1 MSAVMENQPWRFGFL
16 ASVKPPDRLPLSELA
31 TKNVYLSGSQYGAKY
46 SLTVVPAHEFVLNA
60 FKDTRIREIANI
72 AVTGF
77 GKTTIFEV
85 CASYAIAQDPGDLLM
100 LGQTNGLVKD
110 WMTSRLLKVL
120 RRSPWTKGFIPT
132 GKDRN
137 DATKMSIIFRH
148 MAMFAGGANES
159 NTQEKSMRYCF
170 GDEVWKWVNGMIGEL
185 LKRHH
190 DRLNRK
196 CLLQSQGGNEG
207 TEWHEFCKNGKWHVG
222 QHQCPE
228 CKEYRP
234 VIMENMIYGEVDPKT
249 GKRHKQRDENG
260 EYDWPAIF
268 ATIRYK
274 CPACGEEFEDTDSNR
289 RKWSKCKPVWNGNK
303 HFPDRV
309 TFSWTFMTV
318 WTKTWSSVV
327 KLWIIANDQK
337 KRGNLEPLK
346 QFINKDLGQF
356 WEEPSDSPELSTA
369 GERYAKML
377 YHDGEKWEGEHYR
390 FMTIDVQK
398 GHFWVVIRACKIG
411 GASRLLWEG
420 KITTW
425 QGLFD
430 LQDRYNV
437 ANPDV
442 GIDGR
447 YMIDEVVKQVRIH
460 CGPDI
465 AGWWRILIGED
476 QAKGY
481 RYDVGSGKKA
491 QIVWKIFSKYQNGIT
506 SSQQRFRT
514 IRFSNLRAK
523 DALVGQMGLP
533 EGHFGFPID
542 VSKDYREQMAA
553 EVRREISPGVYR
565 WEKIKDHY
573 DNHEWDCEVMQI
585 VMMTIKGVI
594 RIEFADAA

>member
-1 MSAVMENQPWRFGFL
+1 MMAATESERKPWRFGFL
-16 ASVKPPDRLPLSELA
+16 SGVKPPDRLPLSVLA
-31 TKNVYLSGSQYGAKY
+31 TKNVHLAGSQYGAKY
-46 SLTVVPAHEFVLNA
+46 SLTVVPAHEFVLNV
-60 FKDTRIREIANI
+60 FKDPRVKEIANI

-77 GKTTIFEV
+77 GKTTILEV
-85 CASYAIAQDPGDLLM
+85 CISYAVAQDPGDTLV
-100 LGQTNGLVKD
+100 LGQNDKLVKD
-110 WMTSRLLKVL
+110 WMESRLLKVL
-120 RRSPWTKGFIPT
+120 RRSPWTKPFIPT

-137 DATKMSIIFRH
+137 DAKKTSIIFRH
-148 MAMFAGGANES
+148 MSLFTGGANES

-170 GDEVWKWVNGMIGEL
+170 GDEVWKWVNGMIGEF

-207 TEWHEFCKNGKWHVG
+207 TEWHEFCKNGKWHDG
-222 QHQCPE
+222 HHQCPA
-228 CKEYRP
+228 CKEWRP
-234 VIMENMIYGEVDPKT
+234 VKIGNLIYGKVDPET
-249 GKRHKQRDENG
+249 GKRKIQRDSNG
-260 EYDWPAIF
+260 DYDWPEIF
-268 ATIRYK
+268 GSVRYK
-274 CPACGEEFEDTDSNR
+274 CPACEEEFADTDHNR
-289 RKWSKCKPVWNGNK
+289 RLWSKCKPVWNGNK

-309 TFSWTFMTV
+309 TFSWTFLTV
-318 WTKTWSSVV
+318 WTKTWASVA

-377 YHDGEKWEGEHYR
+377 YHEGEKWIGEHYR

-398 GHFWVVIRACKIG
+398 GHFWAVVRAWKIG

-420 KITTW
+420 KVTTW

-430 LQDRYNV
+430 LQARYGV
-437 ANPDV
+437 ENPDV

-447 YMIDEVVKQVRIH
+447 YMIDEVVKQVRLH

-481 RYDVGSGKKA
+481 RYDIGTGKRA
-491 QIVWKIFSKYQNGIT
+491 QIVWKIFSKYQNGVT
-506 SSQQRFRT
+506 SSQQKFRT
-514 IRFSNLRAK
+514 IRFSNLRSK

-533 EGHFGFPID
+533 DGHFGIPVDI
-542 VSKDYREQMAA
+542 SKDYREQMAA
-553 EVRREISPGVYR
+553 EVRREISPGVCR
-565 WEKIKDHY
+565 WVKIKDHY
-573 DNHEWDCEVMQI
+573 DNHEWDCEVEQV
-585 VMMTIKGVI
+585 VMATVKGVI
-594 RIEFADAA
+594 RIEIGD

>member
-1 MSAVMENQPWRFGFL
+1 MSATIESRPWKFGFL
-16 ASVKPPDRLPLSELA
+16 SSVKPPDRLPLSELA

-60 FKDTRIREIANI
+60 FKDARVKEIANI

-207 TEWHEFCKNGKWHVG
+207 TEWHEFCKNGKWHNG
-222 QHQCPE
+222 HHQCPA
-228 CKEYRP
+228 CKEFSP
-234 VIMENMIYGEVDPKT
+234 VVMDNMIYGELDPET
-249 GKRHKQRDENG
+249 GKRRKQRDESG

-268 ATIRYK
+268 DSIRYK
-274 CPACGEEFEDTDSNR
+274 CPVCSEEFEDTDFNR
-289 RKWSKCKPVWNGNK
+289 RQWSKCKPVWDGRK

-309 TFSWTFMTV
+309 TFSWTFLTV
-318 WTKTWSSVV
+318 WTKTWASVV

-369 GERYAKML
+369 GERYAKLL
-377 YHDGEKWEGEHYR
+377 YHDGEKWPGEDYR

-420 KITTW
+420 KVTTW

-430 LQDRYNV
+430 LQDRYGV
-437 ANPDV
+437 ENPDV

-447 YMIDEVVKQVRIH
+447 YMIDEVVKQVRMH

-476 QAKGY
+476 QAKGF
-481 RYDVGSGKKA
+481 RYDIGTGKR
-491 QIVWKIFSKYQNGIT
+491 QQVVWKIFSKYQNGVT

-533 EGHFGFPID
+533 EGHFGIPVD

-553 EVRREISPGVYR
+553 EVRREITPGVYR
-565 WEKIKDHY
+565 WVKIKDHY

-585 VMMTIKGVI
+585 VMQTIKGVI
-594 RIEFADAA
+594 RIEITD